1 MVSGKAILSRPV
13 TPRPTPWTDV
23 PYGPHPDQVA
33 EITVPDGA
41 SGPWPL
47 VLLLHGGVWREPHDR
62 VHVRPLAAALAATG
76 VVVANVDY
84 RRVDGAG
91 GWPATFEDAA
101 AATDALPRLVTAAG
115 LAEVDPQA
123 VVLVGHSAGGHLA
136 LWSALRHRLPAGA
149 PGRRTTPPG
158 VAGVVALGAVVALT
172 EFHAASDDAPT
183 VERLMGGSPADVPDR
198 YRSADPARIGAPDC
212 RTILVHGTDDE
223 AVPVATVRDYAAAH
237 PGVVEL
243 VELPA
248 TGHFP
253 VIDPTSTA
261 WPAVRA
267 AVHRAA
273 GRDRGA

>member
-1 MVSGKAILSRPV
+1 MSVEGATVPTV
-13 TPRPTPWTDV
+13 TPPPSPWTV
-23 PYGPHPDQVA
+23 VAYGPHPDQVA
-33 EITVPDGA
+33 EVTVPDGA
-41 SGPWPL
+41 DGPPPL

-101 AATDALPRLVTAAG
+101 AATDTLPQLVETAGVAQ
-115 LAEVDPQA
+115 VDRGA

-136 LWSALRHRLPAGA
+136 LWSALRHRLPEGA
-149 PGRRTTPPG
+149 PGRRATPAD

-172 EFHAASDDAPT
+172 EFHASSDDAPT
-183 VERLMGGSPADVPDR
+183 VERLMGGSPREVPER
-198 YRSADPARIGAPDC
+198 YRAADPALLGAPDC
-212 RTILVHGTDDE
+212 RTILVHGTHDE
-223 AVPVATVRDYAAAH
+223 AVPVATVREYAAAH

-243 VELPA
+243 AELPA

-253 VIDPTSTA
+253 VIDPVSTA
-261 WPAVRA
+261 WPAVRS
-267 AVHRAA
+267 AVARAI
-273 GRDRGA
+273 GRDGGA